1 MKTTQTHLHLRS
13 EIPTRDIEMIRT
25 EGDILGRESD
35 EYTALEAIEQQLIQ
49 QLRTAGIRKPREIE
63 LINQVMILRRERR
76 RSFSAISLSAQKAV
90 DENVNLKTQLNNFR
104 IEMDFEINARKV
116 CVLDALRIKD
126 SEMHSIIQQNE
137 NNCLK
142 KVERCS
148 SLMKLQI
155 EKISKTYEE
164 KLHVVDHKIQELITA
179 RDRQDQQAAE
189 SIAFEMTAKAISDLN
204 DRHNTKLQKLV

>member
-1 MKTTQTHLHLRS
+1 
-13 EIPTRDIEMIRT
+13 MIRT

>member
-204 DRHNTKLQKLV
+204 DRQNTKLQK

>member
-1 MKTTQTHLHLRS
+1 
-13 EIPTRDIEMIRT
+13 MIRT

-204 DRHNTKLQKLV
+204 DRQNTKLQK